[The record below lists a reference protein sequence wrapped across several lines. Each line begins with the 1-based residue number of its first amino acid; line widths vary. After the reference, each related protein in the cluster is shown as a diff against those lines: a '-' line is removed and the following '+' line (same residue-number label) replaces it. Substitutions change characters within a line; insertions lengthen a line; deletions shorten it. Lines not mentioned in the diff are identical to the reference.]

1 MKQSQTNK
9 RKAEVKSY
17 PYSSYS
23 ELMAKVYPKAWKKF
37 KSGQLTRV
45 VWVDDEKS
53 WNGLDPFI
61 KQQVMEGLIV
71 QEETGERWSEDA

>member
-9 RKAEVKSY
+9 HKAEPKSY

-37 KSGQLTRV
+37 KRGEFTSA
-45 VWVDDEKS
+45 VWIDDEKS
-53 WNGLDPFI
+53 WAGLDPLI

>member
-1 MKQSQTNK
+1 MKKSQVNK
-9 RKAEVKSY
+9 HKAEPKSY

-37 KSGQLTRV
+37 SNGQFTNM
-45 VWVDDEKS
+45 VWIDDEKS
-53 WNGLDPFI
+53 WNALDPFI
-61 KQQVMEGLIV
+61 KQQVMEGLII

>member
-1 MKQSQTNK
+1 MKKKQTK
-9 RKAEVKSY
+9 KHKAESKSY

-37 KSGQLTRV
+37 KRGELTKV
-45 VWVDDEKS
+45 VWVDSEKS
-53 WNGLDPFI
+53 WAGLDPFI

>member
-1 MKQSQTNK
+1 MKKKQTK
-9 RKAEVKSY
+9 KHKEEPKSY

-37 KSGQLTRV
+37 KNGQLTKV
-45 VWVDDEKS
+45 VWIDDEKS
-53 WNGLDPFI
+53 WSRLDPFI
-61 KQQVMEGLIV
+61 KQQVMEGLII

>member
-1 MKQSQTNK
+1 MKKKQTQK
-9 RKAEVKSY
+9 HKAEPKSY

-37 KSGQLTRV
+37 KRGELTKV
-45 VWVDDEKS
+45 VWVDSEKS
-53 WNGLDPFI
+53 WAGLDPFI

>member
-1 MKQSQTNK
+1 MKKKQANK
-9 RKAEVKSY
+9 HKAEPKSY

-37 KSGQLTRV
+37 KRGELTKV
-45 VWVDDEKS
+45 VWVDSEKS
-53 WNGLDPFI
+53 WAGLDPFI

>member
-1 MKQSQTNK
+1 MKKKQTQRHK
-9 RKAEVKSY
+9 TEPKSY

-53 WNGLDPFI
+53 WNRLDSFI
-61 KQQVMEGLIV
+61 KQQVMEGLII